1 MKTIIDKHRKAA
13 KYLEDAAQYH
23 RVAARFHEANNHHKA
38 INRTLI
44 ALGNTAEA
52 CSIQNEIS
60 NQYLNTNKYF
70 IEAYEKDAPPSP
82 ME

>member
-1 MKTIIDKHRKAA
+1 MKAIIDNHRRVA

-23 RVAARFHEANNHHKA
+23 LVAARFHEANNHHKA

-44 ALGNTAEA
+44 ALGNTVEA

-60 NQYLNTNKYF
+60 NQYINTNN
-70 IEAYEKDAPPSP
+70 
-82 ME
+82 

>member
-1 MKTIIDKHRKAA
+1 MKAIIDKHRNAA
-13 KYLEDAAQYH
+13 KYLQDAAQYH
-23 RVAARFHEANNHHKA
+23 SVAAKLHEANNHHKA

-60 NQYLNTNKYF
+60 NQYLNTNK
-70 IEAYEKDAPPSP
+70 
-82 ME
+82 